1 MFRFARE
8 CVRRS
13 ALVAAALVVFAGQA
27 TARDAGTATDAG
39 DAATPADARADGS
52 SSKGDAG
59 TTADAGGI
67 VDTYIDP
74 GCGCRTSNSTNGAR
88 TTGVAAVLLA
98 LATRRRRSRH
108 SVA

>member
-1 MFRFARE
+1 MFGVAPKR
-8 CVRRS
+8 VRLG
-13 ALVAAALVVFAGQA
+13 ALIAAALVAFSGRA
-27 TARDAGTATDAG
+27 TAREAGTAVDAG
-39 DAATPADARADGS
+39 DAATAADARADGS
-52 SSKGDAG
+52 SRGDAG

-74 GCGCRTSNSTNGAR
+74 GCGCRTSHQTNDDRAIG
-88 TTGVAAVLLA
+88 AAVALLA